1 MITLTT
7 IITWFTSSIGKAVA
21 KWGSF
26 VVVAVAVYWKIYADG
41 QAAERAKQVAE
52 KMASI
57 REREKINDAVSKLP
71 DDRVRDELRQWVR
84 NDG

>member
-1 MITLTT
+1 MLTT

-21 KWGSF
+21 KWASF
-26 VVVAVAVYWKIYADG
+26 VTVAVAVYWKIYADG

-52 KMASI
+52 RIAAV
-57 REREKINDAVSKLP
+57 RERERIQDEVSKLP